1 MERDV
6 KKALHFKELAYLY
19 VDTVCEYLITNSYK
33 TKNKDNSIAIAD
45 LIKATRNT
53 IDAVDLRKGKP
64 EDVFKTAVRY
74 KMLLD
79 KSYPK
84 NPERTF
90 VYDQEIDD
98 FYVRVLS
105 SSLDL
110 LLPDSAPYDTD
121 LIEEVTE
128 LRTRAK
134 AYYVSGVSAEALL
147 ESLAVTGVIDEDKCF
162 ASLSKDK
169 QNERS
174 IRWDEL
180 TTKKSIK
187 FGEVTDEAYL
197 ELANE
202 YLDTVLPCLTTFYS
216 NATGEELEDVT
227 ATEVCLGKAYV
238 LNQALNNGVRG
249 LGILE
254 AAVSF
259 KVSEEKQYLEKNG
272 VSWSQGPEDLE
283 VFYVGML
290 GKAISMCNEGASKE
304 EKQAYIKDMAE
315 LYSIGYSAEG
325 LFETFAGQPLDETKR
340 VQDVK
345 AGEMLSRRRSFEF
358 FKRAQ

>member
-1 MERDV
+1 MEIDV
-6 KKALHFKELAYLY
+6 KKSLCFKELAYLY
-19 VDTVCEYLITNSYK
+19 ADRVCEYLITNSYK
-33 TKNKDNSIAIAD
+33 TKNKDNSIAIAS
-45 LIKATRNT
+45 LIKAAHNT
-53 IDAVDLRKGKP
+53 IDAVDLEKVKP
-64 EDVFKTAVRY
+64 EDVFKTVVRY

-84 NPERTF
+84 NPEKTY
-90 VYDQEIDD
+90 VYDQKIDD

-105 SSLDL
+105 SYLDL
-110 LLPDSAPYDTD
+110 LLPNSAPFDTD
-121 LIEEVTE
+121 LINKITE

-147 ESLAVTGVIDEDKCF
+147 ESLSVTGVIDMNKGF
-162 ASLSKDK
+162 ASLSEDK

-180 TTKKSIK
+180 TTKKTIK
-187 FGEVTDEAYL
+187 FGDVTDEAYL
-197 ELANE
+197 GLANE
-202 YLDTVLPCLTTFYS
+202 YLDTVLPCLTTFYG
-216 NATGEELEDVT
+216 NATGEDLEDIT

-259 KVSEEKQYLEKNG
+259 KVSEEKEYLKKNG

-290 GKAISMCNEGASKE
+290 GKAISMYNEGTSKE
-304 EKQAYIKDMAE
+304 KKQAYLKEMAE
-315 LYSIGYSAEG
+315 LYSVGYSAEG
-325 LFETFAGQPLDETKR
+325 LFESFAGQPLDEFKK

-345 AGEMLSRRRSFEF
+345 TGEMLSRRRSFEF

>member
-1 MERDV
+1 MERDI

-19 VDTVCEYLITNSYK
+19 ADRVCEYLITNSYR
-33 TKNKDNSIAIAD
+33 TKNKNNSIAIAD

-53 IDAVDLRKGKP
+53 IDAVDLKKVEL

-105 SSLDL
+105 SCLDL
-110 LLPDSAPYDTD
+110 LLPDSAPYDTN
-121 LIEEVTE
+121 LIEEVTR
-128 LRTRAK
+128 LRTSAK

-147 ESLAVTGVIDEDKCF
+147 ESLAVTGVIDMNKSLTLLSEDERK
-162 ASLSKDK
+162 
-169 QNERS
+169 ERS

-180 TTKKSIK
+180 TTKKTIK
-187 FGEVTDEAYL
+187 FGDVTDEAYL

-202 YLDTVLPCLTTFYS
+202 YLDTVLPCLTTFYA

-238 LNQALNNGVRG
+238 LNQALNNGVKG

-259 KVSEEKQYLEKNG
+259 KASEEKEYLKKNG

-304 EKQAYIKDMAE
+304 EKQAYINDMAE
-315 LYSIGYSAEG
+315 LYSMGYSAEG
-325 LFETFAGQPLDETKR
+325 LFESFAGQPLDEAKK
-340 VQDVK
+340 VQNVK

>member
-1 MERDV
+1 MEKDI
-6 KKALHFKELAYLY
+6 KKALRFKGLAYLY
-19 VDTVCEYLITNSYK
+19 ADKVCEYLITNSYK
-33 TKNKDNSIAIAD
+33 TKNKDNSIAISRLIRASHNSIDGID
-45 LIKATRNT
+45 LER
-53 IDAVDLRKGKP
+53 VEP
-64 EDVFKTAVRY
+64 EDVFKTIV
-74 KMLLD
+74 KHKLVLD

-84 NPERTF
+84 NPERKF
-90 VYDQEIDD
+90 VYDQEMDD

-105 SSLDL
+105 SYLDL
-110 LLPDSAPYDTD
+110 LLPMAAPYDAN
-121 LIEEVTE
+121 LIEKVTK

-134 AYYVSGVSAEALL
+134 AFYISGVSAEALL
-147 ESLAVTGVIDEDKCF
+147 ESLTVTGVIDGDKCF
-162 ASLSKDK
+162 TLLNEDK
-169 QNERS
+169 QKERYA
-174 IRWDEL
+174 RWDEL
-180 TTKKSIK
+180 TTKKMIDT
-187 FGEVTDEAYL
+187 EAVTDNVYL

-202 YLDTVLPCLTTFYS
+202 YLDTVLPCLTTFYA
-216 NATGEELEDVT
+216 NVTGEELEDVT

-238 LNQALNNGVRG
+238 LNQALNNGVKG

-259 KVSEEKQYLEKNG
+259 KVSEEKEYLKKNG

-290 GKAISMCNEGASKE
+290 ERAISMYNEGASKE
-304 EKQAYIKDMAE
+304 EKQAYINDMAE

-325 LFETFAGQPLDETKR
+325 LFESFAGQPLDEAKR

>member
-1 MERDV
+1 MEKDI
-6 KKALHFKELAYLY
+6 KKALRFKELAYLY
-19 VDTVCEYLITNSYK
+19 ADKVCEYLITNSYK
-33 TKNKDNSIAIAD
+33 TKNKDNSIAIAG
-45 LIKATRNT
+45 LIKVTRNT
-53 IDAVDLRKGKP
+53 IDAVDLKKVEP

-105 SSLDL
+105 SCLDL
-110 LLPDSAPYDTD
+110 LLPDSAPYDAN
-121 LIEEVTE
+121 LIEKVTK

-134 AYYVSGVSAEALL
+134 AFYVSGVSAEALL
-147 ESLAVTGVIDEDKCF
+147 ESLMVTGVIDVDKCF
-162 ASLSKDK
+162 TLLNEDK
-169 QNERS
+169 QKERYA
-174 IRWDEL
+174 RWDEL
-180 TTKKSIK
+180 TTKKVIDT
-187 FGEVTDEAYL
+187 EDVTDNVYL

-202 YLDTVLPCLTTFYS
+202 YLDTVLPCLTTFYA
-216 NATGEELEDVT
+216 NVTGEELEDVT

-259 KVSEEKQYLEKNG
+259 KVSEEKEYLKKNG

-290 GKAISMCNEGASKE
+290 EKAISMCNEGASKE
-304 EKQAYIKDMAE
+304 EKQAYINDMAE
-315 LYSIGYSAEG
+315 LYSMGYSAEG
-325 LFETFAGQPLDETKR
+325 LFESFAGQPLDDTKR
-340 VQDVK
+340 TQEAK
-345 AGEMLSRRRSFEF
+345 AGEILSRRRSFEC

>member
-6 KKALHFKELAYLY
+6 NKALRFKELAYLY
-19 VDTVCEYLITNSYK
+19 ADRVCEYLLANSYR
-33 TKNKDNSIAIAD
+33 TKNKDNSIALAS
-45 LIKATRNT
+45 LIMATRNT
-53 IDAVDLRKGKP
+53 IDAVDLRKGEP
-64 EDVFKTAVRY
+64 DDVFKAAVRY
-74 KMLLD
+74 KLFLD

-90 VYDQEIDD
+90 IYDQEIDD

-105 SSLDL
+105 SYLDL

-121 LIEEVTE
+121 LIEKVTR
-128 LRTRAK
+128 LRISAK
-134 AYYVSGVSAEALL
+134 TYYVSGVSAEALL
-147 ESLAVTGVIDEDKCF
+147 ESVTGTGVIDMNKSLTLLSEDEK
-162 ASLSKDK
+162 K
-169 QNERS
+169 ERS

-180 TTKKSIK
+180 TTKKAIK
-187 FGEVTDEAYL
+187 FGDVTDEAYL

-202 YLDTVLPCLTTFYS
+202 YLDTVLPCLTTFYA
-216 NATGEELEDVT
+216 NVTGEELEDVT

-238 LNQALNNGVRG
+238 LNQALNNGVKG

-259 KVSEEKQYLEKNG
+259 KVSEEKEYLKKNG

-304 EKQAYIKDMAE
+304 EKQAYINDMAE
-315 LYSIGYSAEG
+315 LYSMGYSAEG
-325 LFETFAGQPLDETKR
+325 LFESFAGQPLDEAKR

>member
-1 MERDV
+1 MERDI

-19 VDTVCEYLITNSYK
+19 TDRVCEYLITNSYR
-33 TKNKDNSIAIAD
+33 TKNKDNSIAISRLIRASHNSIDGID
-45 LIKATRNT
+45 LER
-53 IDAVDLRKGKP
+53 VEPG
-64 EDVFKTAVRY
+64 DVFKTIV
-74 KMLLD
+74 KHKLVLD

-84 NPERTF
+84 NPERKF
-90 VYDQEIDD
+90 VYDQEMDD

-105 SSLDL
+105 SYLDL
-110 LLPDSAPYDTD
+110 LLPMAAPYDAN
-121 LIEEVTE
+121 LIEKVTK

-134 AYYVSGVSAEALL
+134 AFYVSGVSAEALL
-147 ESLAVTGVIDEDKCF
+147 ESLTVTGVIDGDKCF
-162 ASLSKDK
+162 TLLNEDERK
-169 QNERS
+169 ERS

-180 TTKKSIK
+180 TTKKTIK
-187 FGEVTDEAYL
+187 FGDVTDEAYL

-202 YLDTVLPCLTTFYS
+202 YLDTVLPCLTTFYA
-216 NATGEELEDVT
+216 NVTGEELEDVT

-238 LNQALNNGVRG
+238 LNQALNNGVKG

-259 KVSEEKQYLEKNG
+259 KVSEEKEYLKKNG

-304 EKQAYIKDMAE
+304 EKQAYINDMAE

-325 LFETFAGQPLDETKR
+325 LFESFAGQPLDEAKK
-340 VQDVK
+340 VQNVK
-345 AGEMLSRRRSFEF
+345 VGEMLSRRRSFEF